1 MRTMTTN
8 WKYTDS
14 SNTVVSR
21 TLDSGA
27 FESCFTSVIADWIAE
42 GNIPNPTDTLTISQ
56 QQLAI
61 EYAIQKN
68 LDAIAQT
75 RGYDGIKS
83 ACTYASTSPWVPD
96 TDPNFA
102 MCEKFRR
109 QGNYAQNRMSLT
121 WAMCYAYLVTV
132 QAGTNQMPT
141 PAEAVAMM
149 PEFIWPD

>member
-1 MRTMTTN
+1 MTTN
-8 WKYTDS
+8 WKYTDA

-27 FESCFTSVIADWIAE
+27 FESCFTSVIAGWIAE
-42 GNIPNPTDTLTISQ
+42 GNTPTPADYPTFSQ
-56 QQLAI
+56 QQLSI
-61 EYAIQKN
+61 EDAIQN
-68 LDAIAQT
+68 SLDAIAKTQ
-75 RGYDGIKS
+75 GYDDIKS
-83 ACTYASTSPWVPD
+83 ACAYASTMPWVPD

-121 WAMCYAYLVTV
+121 WAMCYAYLATV
-132 QAGTNQMPT
+132 QAGTNPMPT

-149 PEFIWPD
+149 PVFSWPN

>member
-1 MRTMTTN
+1 MTTN
-8 WKYTDS
+8 WKYTDT
-14 SNTVVSR
+14 SNTIVSR
-21 TLDSGA
+21 ILDSGA
-27 FESCFTSVIADWIAE
+27 YESCFVSSITDWIEA
-42 GNIPNPTDTLTISQ
+42 GNMPTPADLISVAQ
-56 QQLAI
+56 HQVNI
-61 EYAIQKN
+61 ETAIQKA

-121 WAMCYAYLVTV
+121 WAMCYAYLATV
-132 QAGTNQMPT
+132 QAGVNPMPT

-149 PEFIWPD
+149 PQFIWPD